1 MTNFGRY
8 LEKEQYIVAILRV
21 LRDHGWICPEY
32 EHKRE
37 KITRLYNAP
46 EYFGTIAQKGD
57 WSFVLWK
64 HSPYAK
70 EFAVPRGRNWALYFK
85 NRVIDSGRNLKPPES
100 VIKRVIEMAEM
111 PTAKL
116 VAMILASS

>member
-8 LEKEQYIVAILRV
+8 LEKEQYIVAILQA

-70 EFAVPRGRNWALYFK
+70 VFEVPKGKNWGLFYK
-85 NRVIDSGRNLKPPES
+85 DRLIDSGRKLKPPES
-100 VIKRVIEMAEM
+100 VIKRVIGKAGMSTE
-111 PTAKL
+111 KL
-116 VAMILASS
+116 VAVVLASS